1 MDEGADDRSGLCFR
15 KWERRFALDRAS
27 IGIKAVYATL
37 IGVGTSSAYTPD
49 AMTAVPRGRGV
60 ERLARAGLSAD
71 SALRA
76 MHCVGWLDRR
86 YTLLTVPRYTPYR
99 DALLA
104 LSQHANQVRI
114 AEISGNRI
122 VTFTGTAPR
131 GWSMPG
137 RTIEVTAYET
147 PADRERVR
155 AVLAT
160 DARDLL
166 DVLGEAQRTGLVVDH
181 IYDY

>member
-1 MDEGADDRSGLCFR
+1 MLR
-15 KWERRFALDRAS
+15 KWERRFALS
-27 IGIKAVYATL
+27 GEYGIKAVYATL
-37 IGVGTSSAYTPD
+37 IGLGTSSAYEPD
-49 AMTAVPRGRGV
+49 AIPRYMVVAGWSDS
-60 ERLARAGLSAD
+60 LAQGILAD

-76 MHCVGWLDRR
+76 MHRVEWLDRR
-86 YTLLTVPRYTPYR
+86 YALLTVSRYTPYR

-104 LSQHANQVRI
+104 LSRRAKEVRI

-131 GWSMPG
+131 GWSPPG

-147 PADRERVR
+147 PADRARVR
-155 AVLAT
+155 AMLAT